1 MTVCRVVRGWRL
13 GVVVGSGM
21 VRLWVIVWVITL
33 VDSVGASK
41 AN

>member
-1 MTVCRVVRGWRL
+1 MTVSTVVRGWRL

-21 VRLWVIVWVITL
+21 VRVWVIRWVVTL
-33 VDSVGASK
+33 YDSVGASK